1 MKVLTCRV
9 WILIKKVE
17 ISPMRAS
24 KSRCPRT
31 FALPCKVTYDIVEIA
46 SKLIW
51 LHLHFEWTKVSKN
64 ALKSLIW
71 KPEACSKRVLP
82 DRSILI

>member
-1 MKVLTCRV
+1 MLHCTLSKVSKGMTT
-9 WILIKKVE
+9 IKAFMTVFE
-17 ISPMRAS
+17 NHSHN
-24 KSRCPRT
+24 
-31 FALPCKVTYDIVEIA
+31 KVTYDIVEIA